1 MKNIIKK
8 LQFLF
13 ICSLLLNACSTAPFK
28 VVSEPD
34 NAKVFLIVPE
44 TNERKSLGITPIT
57 KTKDEINELL
67 DNQLPSGGMINLV
80 FEKDGYT
87 NKEVWIPSAAGGD
100 LGIDVSVSLTEGK
113 SSAEE
118 MKVANDII
126 GKLFLAQSFA
136 RTQQF
141 ERALIEIDKVL
152 EVFPEFDRALTM
164 KGAVLYG
171 QGSFK
176 TSLEA
181 YEKALE
187 LNPELRSALDMS
199 AKIRKRLNMAARDVA
214 NKKASQ

>member
-1 MKNIIKK
+1 MKKINKI
-8 LQFLF
+8 LQFTVVSLF
-13 ICSLLLNACSTAPFK
+13 LSACSTAPFK

-34 NAKVFLIVPE
+34 NANVFLIVPE
-44 TNERKSLGITPIT
+44 TNERKPLGLTPIT

-67 DNQLPSGGMINLV
+67 DKQLTDGGMINLV
-80 FEKDGYT
+80 FEKDGYS

-100 LGIDVSVSLTEGK
+100 LGIDVSVTLTEGK
-113 SSAEE
+113 SAKEE

-126 GKLFLAQSFA
+126 GKLFLAQSYA

-141 ERALIEIDKVL
+141 ERALIELDKVL
-152 EVFPEFDRALTM
+152 EAFPEFDRALTM

-187 LNPELRSALDMS
+187 INPELRSALDMS

-214 NKKASQ
+214 SKKVTQ